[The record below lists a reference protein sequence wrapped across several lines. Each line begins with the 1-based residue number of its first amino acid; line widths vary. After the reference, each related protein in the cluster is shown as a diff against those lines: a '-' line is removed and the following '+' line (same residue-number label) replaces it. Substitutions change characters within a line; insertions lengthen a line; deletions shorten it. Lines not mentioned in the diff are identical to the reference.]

1 MIPTFMPATLS
12 HTVCSRSFFFAEVL
26 LFVYFALT
34 KRLDKQI
41 DKQHARITHS
51 ELLERTKASFT
62 RYVITYVLKLGKCYT
77 VHLSIHTY
85 CMV

>member
-12 HTVCSRSFFFAEVL
+12 HTVCSRSFFS